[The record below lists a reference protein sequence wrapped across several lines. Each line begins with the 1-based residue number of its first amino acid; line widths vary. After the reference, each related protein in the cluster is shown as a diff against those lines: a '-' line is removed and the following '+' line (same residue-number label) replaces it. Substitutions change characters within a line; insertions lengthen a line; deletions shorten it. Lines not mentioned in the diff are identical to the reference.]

1 MEDGVF
7 VRDPAV
13 VGILKESFVES
24 RLHSDAPT
32 DYPAQTID
40 PLRRRYIDANPAMG
54 IYVAIDPNT
63 EEPLARLFGTK
74 PAEFEGFL
82 RRALAARKP

>member
-13 VGILKESFVES
+13 VGILRQHFVES

-32 DYPAQTID
+32 TYPAEVID
-40 PLRRRYIDANPAMG
+40 PLRKRYIDGNPAMG
-54 IYVAIDPNT
+54 IYVALDPET
-63 EEPLARLFGTK
+63 EQPLARLFGTK
-74 PAEFEGFL
+74 PTEFQAFL
-82 RRALAARKP
+82 ERALAARRP

>member
-13 VGILKESFVES
+13 VGILKEKFVES

-32 DYPAQTID
+32 EYPQDTIN
-40 PLRRRYIDANPAMG
+40 PLRKRYVDGNPAMG
-54 IYVAIDPNT
+54 IYVALDPET
-63 EEPLARLFGTK
+63 EQPLARLFGTK
-74 PAEFEGFL
+74 PAEFQAFL
-82 RRALAARKP
+82 ERALAAHKP